1 MAETT
6 TYHNALQIGSML
18 LEYRLESVL
27 GVGGFGMT
35 YLAWDTNLEKHV
47 AIKEYLPAEL
57 AVRALDG
64 SVVPITTEFKYNYTW
79 GLERFIMEA
88 RTLAKFSHPHIVRV
102 NRYFEANSTGYMVMD
117 YEKGVSLNQ
126 MLKGGE
132 RPDEAK
138 LKAILMPLLDGLQA
152 VHATGFL
159 HRDIKPSNIFVRDG
173 GSPVLIDFGASR
185 QAIGGA
191 TKSLT
196 SVLTPGYA
204 PLEQYT
210 GDGNQGPWSD
220 IYAMAGVL
228 YRAFVNDNPPDA
240 VSRIRSDVVPAKLAE
255 LRGRVSEPMVR
266 ALEWALVLDEKQRP
280 QSVQEWKQALEGRAA
295 APAPAR
301 MTAQSAPTLLAGG
314 AVAAGKPPAPAQS
327 APRSLPSQEPRGSA
341 RPPVEPTGSGWRW
354 VGIGLVLF
362 IALLAGN
369 AWNKNRQAERAAAQQ
384 RAAEQKAALQQQ
396 EAERLQEERRAVER
410 RRLEQQEAREREA
423 QQQGLAER
431 DSRFRDAEQQRLA
444 DERHAR
450 LRETEKRA
458 AEVEAALKRLEGER
472 ARDKAA
478 FKSGS
483 PADTLRERPPRERE
497 ERPGAGEL
505 DDPRRRAEAE
515 FRLADGNGDGQLS
528 RDEVA
533 GKPLLAK
540 EFHRIDANGDGHI
553 SPQEFMNFRKEMFFR
568 FKK

>member
-1 MAETT
+1 MSEST

-35 YLAWDTNLEKHV
+35 YLARDTNLEKHV

-79 GLERFIMEA
+79 GLERFILEA

-132 RPDEAK
+132 RPDETK
-138 LKAILMPLLDGLQA
+138 LKTILMPLLDGLHA

-185 QAIGGA
+185 QAMGGA

-210 GDGNQGPWSD
+210 SDGNQGPWSD

-240 VSRIRSDVVPAKLAE
+240 VSRIRSDVVPAKLAA
-255 LRGRVSEPMVR
+255 LRGRVSEPMLR

-280 QSVQEWKQALEGRAA
+280 QSVQEWKQALEGRTA
-295 APAPAR
+295 APASAR

-314 AVAAGKPPAPAQS
+314 AGAAGSPPTPAQS
-327 APRSLPSQEPRGSA
+327 GPRPLPSQEPRRPT
-341 RPPVEPTGSGWRW
+341 RPPVEPGGSGWRW

-369 AWNKNRQAERAAAQQ
+369 AWYKQRQAERIAAQQ
-384 RAAEQKAALQQQ
+384 RAAEQTALQQQ
-396 EAERLQEERRAVER
+396 EAERLQEGRRAAER
-410 RRLEQQEAREREA
+410 LRLEQQEARER
-423 QQQGLAER
+423 
-431 DSRFRDAEQQRLA
+431 DSGVRDAEQQRLA
-444 DERHAR
+444 DERDAR

-458 AEVEAALKRLEGER
+458 AEVEAALRRLEAER

-478 FKSGS
+478 FGPGP
-483 PADTLRERPPRERE
+483 PADAFRERPPRERD
-497 ERPGAGEL
+497 ERPGGEGF
-505 DDPRRRAEAE
+505 DDLRRKTEADFRA
-515 FRLADGNGDGQLS
+515 ADGNGDGYLTREEAQS
-528 RDEVA
+528 RMPFV
-533 GKPLLAK
+533 AK
-540 EFHRIDANGDGHI
+540 EFHRVDADGDGRVAPHELM
-553 SPQEFMNFRKEMFFR
+553 QFRQGMLRR
-568 FKK
+568 FQKK